1 MSPHDNGR
9 PGRNVAPLAQA
20 PVPIRPVG
28 SACVCAVWGVI
39 EEFVCAWVC
48 ACVSVTCSRLAS
60 ISCWILC
67 QARSVWHAT
76 CSLLPDVPEM
86 DEHWCECSTASPGC
100 HSTFPTLSSS
110 LSFSFHLYQVG
121 TEFRYSPS
129 TTIAFADLC
138 FFFFF
143 NSFNTSV
150 CLVRE
155 TSVIIVI
162 WLPDISVFYWHECY
176 IWSVNVIYT
185 CAVYTHVWDP
195 GWMSMLAVRSI
206 IDWFW
211 LGIQGR
217 LLLSGSVDHERGEI
231 NVSWPLGPHPHTS
244 SYYIHIFSPPHTRRD
259 LDYSNH
265 TQNTLLVVLMTVGPT
280 TVQCIFS
287 SIPVRTHTQDQQ
299 ANIRLPFS

>member
-138 FFFFF
+138 FFFFSIHLILLF
-143 NSFNTSV
+143 VSSGKHPLSLSSDYLTSV
-150 CLVRE
+150 CF
-155 TSVIIVI
+155 IGM
-162 WLPDISVFYWHECY
+162 
-176 IWSVNVIYT
+176 NVTFGAWMLYT
-185 CAVYTHVWDP
+185 RVLCTHMC
-195 GWMSMLAVRSI
+195 G
-206 IDWFW
+206 
-211 LGIQGR
+211 
-217 LLLSGSVDHERGEI
+217 
-231 NVSWPLGPHPHTS
+231 
-244 SYYIHIFSPPHTRRD
+244 
-259 LDYSNH
+259 
-265 TQNTLLVVLMTVGPT
+265 
-280 TVQCIFS
+280 
-287 SIPVRTHTQDQQ
+287 TQDEW
-299 ANIRLPFS
+299 ACWRSGASLIGSD